1 MDRGREEET
10 LILTTSVKGLHMDHG
25 GGVARGKN
33 VVLGKTLPLGALSG
47 AWNGPIVAGQL
58 AKVEALALV
67 GSSGFEPM
75 QIKALCGVL

>member
-1 MDRGREEET
+1 ME
-10 LILTTSVKGLHMDHG
+10 
-25 GGVARGKN
+25 GVARGKN

-47 AWNGPIVAGQL
+47 AWNRPIVAGQL